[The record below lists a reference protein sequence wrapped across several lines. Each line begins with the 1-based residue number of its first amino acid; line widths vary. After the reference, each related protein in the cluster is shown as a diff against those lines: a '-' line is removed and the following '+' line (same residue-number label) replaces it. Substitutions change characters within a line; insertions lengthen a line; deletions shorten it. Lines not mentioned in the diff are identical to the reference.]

1 MVPSEGTVGLLVTK
15 YCTICRLYLI
25 NIDIHNFGQF
35 RHAEFDKN
43 TFIDIWYHL
52 KVPQACW

>member
-1 MVPSEGTVGLLVTK
+1 MLRYHRLVGNKMLPHFSTSSK
-15 YCTICRLYLI
+15 YF
-25 NIDIHNFGQF
+25 DIHNFGQF